1 MRSSLI
7 TIRLVPTHP
16 LQEIGVQAPLGL
28 WDPLGLLM
36 NADQQRFEDLRRFEV
51 KHGRIAMLAVLGHMV
66 TTAGY
71 RCGGDIAFGVP
82 FSSVKSGL
90 AAIETIPAAG
100 VAQII
105 GFIGLL
111 EFGFEYQQKNI
122 EAECVQR
129 MADFGWNEA
138 TQRKK
143 AAIEL
148 NNGRAAQMGILTLMV
163 HERLNNDPY
172 IINSLLGAPVAFNQ

>member
-1 MRSSLI
+1 MTYFLS
-7 TIRLVPTHP
+7 
-16 LQEIGVQAPLGL
+16 QEIGVQAPLGL

-36 NADQQRFEDLRRFEV
+36 NADQKRFDDLRRFEV

-100 VAQII
+100 LAQII

-122 EAECVQR
+122 ETECVQR
-129 MADFGWNEA
+129 MTDFGWNEA